1 MGRLMVLWEVDGL
14 TLEEARDV
22 IMKMLP
28 WLEKLREY
36 DITGK
41 WEEPDV
47 PDPGA
52 GKAVKRKRGRRKK
65 ARK

>member
-1 MGRLMVLWEVDGL
+1 M
-14 TLEEARDV
+14 TLEEAREV